1 MFAPIAAGFVLVD
14 TEGWCGHRGGLDQ
27 DRWRAAG
34 RDPGGGESRWPAR
47 EGAAL
52 AAI

>member
-14 TEGWCGHRGGLDQ
+14 TGVVLDQ

-34 RDPGGGESRWPAR
+34 DLALRTRPAQ
-47 EGAAL
+47 L
-52 AAI
+52 AR